1 MLWPVLVRLPVALL
15 AAFAFVAAAAGLVAD
30 CAAETDGD
38 SIVLTAT
45 AVPTTS
51 ENTGWVRINGAR
63 VGTEG

>member
-1 MLWPVLVRLPVALL
+1 
-15 AAFAFVAAAAGLVAD
+15 
-30 CAAETDGD
+30 
-38 SIVLTAT
+38 VLTAT